1 MAATV
6 ILGVYATKS
15 ALDSAH
21 SSSNTKGDTYIVG
34 SGIPYDLYS
43 WSGSAFVKGDKVSD
57 KATDLT
63 TDIPVEDVTNLTF
76 AGADGKTL
84 KIRKGLHL
92 GEIHF
97 YVPAE

>member
-1 MAATV
+1 MATV
-6 ILGVYATKS
+6 IKGVYASKS

-21 SSSNTKGDTYIVG
+21 SSGNTKGDTYIVG
-34 SGIPYDLYS
+34 SGIPYTLYS
-43 WSGSAFVKGDKVSD
+43 WSGSAFVKGKTVSD
-57 KATDLT
+57 TASDLK
-63 TDIPVEDVTNLTF
+63 PDVDELFNMSF

-84 KIRKGLHL
+84 KVRKGLHL